1 MPKLI
6 ITQTEPHFPQASSH
20 AGKRRNVIG
29 FIRLI
34 ICYRRAYGQGEWL
47 AEHLEAQ
54 NSEREVVMFYI
65 LQLSYCCF
73 TLCYYP
79 LELEIAGKNSKLL
92 PLFCQ
97 NPVRLQSF
105 VMDKPEIETITEKSQ
120 PGSVLSEQICILNW
134 SHLMREASCKHTHTA
149 EW

>member
-1 MPKLI
+1 
-6 ITQTEPHFPQASSH
+6 
-20 AGKRRNVIG
+20 
-29 FIRLI
+29 
-34 ICYRRAYGQGEWL
+34 
-47 AEHLEAQ
+47 
-54 NSEREVVMFYI
+54 MFYI

-134 SHLMREASCKHTHTA
+134 SHLMREASCRHTHCGMITKQHCFFPFLFSFKKCQKPQWEA
-149 EW
+149 VQGPQCCTQTSNKKLKSVIFLPCEE